1 MTPLADGYNLA
12 RGEKDVE
19 RLRLLNEIYGPGSQ
33 ALLRQAGLVQ
43 GMRVVEIGCG
53 SGNMTQ
59 WLAAQVGP
67 SGSVVALDISEAQVE
82 QARRLAEVTGASNV
96 TFKVADVYVPG
107 LPQGSFD
114 LAHCRLV
121 LMHLTR
127 PVEALRA
134 IRDLVKPGGAVVCEE
149 MDLSRWLC
157 EPPAALMARSFE
169 LKLALSDA
177 RGQHWRIGSRL
188 HRLFL
193 EADLTDPVVSAK
205 FPVVLRGASKRLL
218 AISFHTLGKEL
229 LAEGLARQDELEA
242 IEAEMERIAADDT
255 TLLGLPYM
263 GQVWTV
269 KSPPRSIGG

>member
-1 MTPLADGYNLA
+1 MPLPSDGYNLA

-19 RLRLLNEIYGPGSQ
+19 RLRLLNEVYGPGSQ
-33 ALLRQAGLVQ
+33 ALLHQAGLVH
-43 GMRVVEIGCG
+43 GMRVGEIGCG

-67 SGSVVALDISEAQVE
+67 SGSVVALDVSEAQVE
-82 QARRLAEVTGASNV
+82 QARRQAEAAGASNV
-96 TFKVADVYVPG
+96 TFKVADVYAPG
-107 LPQGSFD
+107 LPQDSFD

-157 EPPAALMARSFE
+157 EPSSSLMTRSFE

-177 RGQHWRIGSRL
+177 RGQHWRIGSGL

-193 EADLTDPVVSAK
+193 EAGLTD
-205 FPVVLRGASKRLL
+205 
-218 AISFHTLGKEL
+218 
-229 LAEGLARQDELEA
+229 
-242 IEAEMERIAADDT
+242 
-255 TLLGLPYM
+255 
-263 GQVWTV
+263 
-269 KSPPRSIGG
+269 

>member
-1 MTPLADGYNLA
+1 MPPLADGYNLA

-82 QARRLAEVTGASNV
+82 QARRLAEATGASNA

-157 EPPAALMARSFE
+157 EPPSALMARSFE

-177 RGQHWRIGSRL
+177 RGQHWRIGSSL

-193 EADLTDPVVSAK
+193 EADLTDPVVSAN

-218 AISFHTLGKEL
+218 AISFNTLGKEL
-229 LAEGLARQDELEA
+229 LAEGLARQDELET
-242 IEAEMERIAADDT
+242 IEAEMERIAADDA

-263 GQVWTV
+263 GQVRAV
-269 KSPPRSIGG
+269 KSPPRLIGG